1 MSADKGAILNMKYN
15 LPDRILR
22 EIVSFAKEHSITK
35 IILFGSY
42 AYGIPTEDSDIDLCI
57 IESSIHSKAQE
68 KAKIRALLKD
78 INISKDILVENSVD
92 FKKHSSEQWINT
104 ALYDAA
110 HKGIVIYAKK

>member
-1 MSADKGAILNMKYN
+1 MLDIEKIKHDIVERLKPID
-15 LPDRILR
+15 PD
-22 EIVSFAKEHSITK
+22 K